1 MCELKSAEVTNV
13 HVHAHP
19 RCAQAAPAMICSLRA
34 PLYHYTAVN
43 GHTDRATT
51 QTHLRL
57 TSPLM
62 GVSVCASTKTQRAG
76 TELPALVHCVV
87 ALASCR
93 RGPAT
98 HTAHAVSM
106 RIEQRTG
113 AWRHPRLPGRPGS
126 SALACGGPPATIS
139 CGLLEGRSRGLMPAS
154 PVRQE
159 GRRSAQRCF
168 VSRSGACT

>member
-1 MCELKSAEVTNV
+1 MATPTELRHKHTFDLRV
-13 HVHAHP
+13 H
-19 RCAQAAPAMICSLRA
+19 CA
-34 PLYHYTAVN
+34 
-43 GHTDRATT
+43 
-51 QTHLRL
+51 
-57 TSPLM
+57 LM
-62 GVSVCASTKTQRAG
+62 GVSVRASTETQRAG
-76 TELPALVHCVV
+76 TEPPALVHCVV

-113 AWRHPRLPGRPGS
+113 AWRQPRLPGRPGS

-154 PVRQE
+154 PVSCEAKRTTQCTALLRYPV
-159 GRRSAQRCF
+159 GCMHV
-168 VSRSGACT
+168 VS